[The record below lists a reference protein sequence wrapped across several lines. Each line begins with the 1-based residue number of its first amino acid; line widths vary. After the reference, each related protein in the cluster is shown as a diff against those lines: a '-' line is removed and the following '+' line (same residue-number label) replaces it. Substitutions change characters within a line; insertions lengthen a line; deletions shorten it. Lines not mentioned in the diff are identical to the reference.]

1 MICPSCHTAN
11 REDAKFCK
19 GCGQPLKSLDAA
31 QQVQEVQEAREAQG
45 TQGIQETPQ
54 AVATQAPEQ
63 SASEAASPEVLDP
76 SLEPTLIL
84 SPEKMVAYR
93 ARRWNAE
100 AQRQSPPDEFVNG
113 NSNWSDAPTVLSAQT
128 PSAEEAQP
136 SVADMPTVLMP
147 PSQGGETPSIAPPPP
162 PESLAAPA
170 PSGKSEPGEAGEEE
184 AAAVQN
190 APAYHRDNGGYP
202 EVGTGENMQQSQE
215 PVEQGEPAPTVQPT
229 GAASAAS
236 PGETGAPVEAGEASE
251 AGEAEEAQQPAEEVT
266 SDFPVLAVG
275 TLLIGR
281 YEVTQVISDDPQEHV
296 YQVVDHQGYQRC
308 WNCHS
313 EQNAEGDE
321 FCIECGASLLNAP
334 YTLHEYSPQQSPE
347 DSPVLQGNIVN
358 TFVDQ
363 GKTYAIEQVL
373 PEQSAFPNGVSL
385 EVATASDA
393 GDVRRSD
400 PNEDSTLVLHFQ
412 RIHESISL
420 PLGVFI
426 VADGMGGHD
435 NGQGASRMTI
445 NIIAERMVR
454 ELLLAPLTAEKNGE
468 PVKPLDEDALI
479 ALLQG
484 AVEDANNALCQ
495 KNAQE
500 KSDMGSTVT
509 GVMVVG
515 EHAYIVNVGD
525 SRTYMVRGKQL
536 YQMTTDH
543 SLVAQ
548 LVASGL
554 IEPDDV
560 YTHPQRSQIFR
571 SLGDKPSLQ
580 IDIFKQQLHPGD
592 ILLSCC
598 DGLWEMVRNPQI
610 ESILNAAPDPQTACA
625 QLIEAANAG
634 GGEDNISAVVV
645 FVR

>member
-1 MICPSCHTAN
+1 MICPSCHTPN

-19 GCGQPLKSLDAA
+19 GCGQPLKSSEGA
-31 QQVQEVQEAREAQG
+31 QQA
-45 TQGIQETPQ
+45 QETHEGPQ
-54 AVATQAPEQ
+54 AVATQAPEAPEL
-63 SASEAASPEVLDP
+63 SMPPVSPAPDAVPEQLDP

-93 ARRWNAE
+93 ARRWSAE
-100 AQRQSPPDEFVNG
+100 AQRQSTPDESANG
-113 NSNWSDAPTVLSAQT
+113 NSSWSDAPGVLSTQT
-128 PSAEEAQP
+128 PTAEEAQP

-147 PSQGGETPSIAPPPP
+147 PSQQGEAASIPPPPP
-162 PESLAAPA
+162 PESLAEPA
-170 PSGKSEPGEAGEEE
+170 PSDRAEPGEAGE
-184 AAAVQN
+184 AAAMQSV
-190 APAYHRDNGGYP
+190 PTYHEDNGGYP
-202 EVGTGENMQQSQE
+202 EVGSGANMQQSQE
-215 PVEQGEPAPTVQPT
+215 PAEQDEQAPAVQQAEPAR
-229 GAASAAS
+229 AASADEV
-236 PGETGAPVEAGEASE
+236 GETQQS
-251 AGEAEEAQQPAEEVT
+251 AEEAT

-281 YEVTQVISDDPQEHV
+281 YEATQVVSDNPQEHV

-321 FCIECGASLLNAP
+321 FCINCGASLLNVP
-334 YTLHEYSPQQSPE
+334 YTLHEYSQQQSAE
-347 DSPVLQGNIVN
+347 DSPVLQGSIVN

-363 GKTYAIEQVL
+363 GKTYAVEQVL
-373 PEQSAFPNGVSL
+373 PEQSAFPNGVYL

-400 PNEDSTLVLHFQ
+400 PNEDSTLALQFQ

-468 PVKPLDEDALI
+468 PVKPLDEDALVN
-479 ALLQG
+479 LLQG
-484 AVEDANNALCQ
+484 SVEDANNALCQ

-571 SLGDKPSLQ
+571 SLGDKPTLQ

-610 ESILNAAPDPQTACA
+610 ESILNGAPDPQTACA
-625 QLIEAANAG
+625 QLIDAANAG

>member
-1 MICPSCHTAN
+1 MICPSCHTLN

-19 GCGQPLKSLDAA
+19 GCGQSFMSLDAA
-31 QQVQEVQEAREAQG
+31 QQVQEA
-45 TQGIQETPQ
+45 QETPQ
-54 AVATQAPEQ
+54 AVDAQAPDAPEQ
-63 SASEAASPEVLDP
+63 SMPPVSPAPEAVRSEQLDP

-100 AQRQSPPDEFVNG
+100 AQRQSMPDEFANG
-113 NSNWSDAPTVLSAQT
+113 NSNWSEAPTALSTHA
-128 PSAEEAQP
+128 PSAEETQP

-147 PSQGGETPSIAPPPP
+147 PSQEGEAASIAPPPP

-170 PSGKSEPGEAGEEE
+170 PSDKAEPGEAGEE
-184 AAAVQN
+184 AAAVQS
-190 APAYHRDNGGYP
+190 APTYLQDNGGYP

-215 PVEQGEPAPTVQPT
+215 PAEQVPAVQPVDPAQ
-229 GAASAAS
+229 AA
-236 PGETGAPVEAGEASE
+236 GAGEGSE
-251 AGEAEEAQQPAEEVT
+251 AGETQQPAEEAT
-266 SDFPVLAVG
+266 NDFPLLAVG
-275 TLLIGR
+275 TLLVGR
-281 YEVTQVISDDPQEHV
+281 YEVTQVVSDTPQEHV

-321 FCIECGASLLNAP
+321 FCIDCGASLLNAP
-334 YTLHEYSPQQSPE
+334 YTLHEYSLQQSTE

-363 GKTYAIEQVL
+363 GKTYAVEQVL
-373 PEQSAFPNGVSL
+373 PEQSAFPNGVYL

-393 GDVRRSD
+393 GNVRRSD
-400 PNEDSTLVLHFQ
+400 PNEDSTLVLQFQ
-412 RIHESISL
+412 RIHESISS

-445 NIIAERMVR
+445 NIMAERMAR

-468 PVKPLDEDALI
+468 PVKPLDEDALV

-484 AVEDANNALCQ
+484 SVEDANNALCQ

-571 SLGDKPSLQ
+571 SLGDKPTLQ

-610 ESILNAAPDPQTACA
+610 ESILNSAPDPQTACA

-634 GGEDNISAVVV
+634 GGEDNISAVIV

>member
-1 MICPSCHTAN
+1 MP
-11 REDAKFCK
+11 
-19 GCGQPLKSLDAA
+19 AA
-31 QQVQEVQEAREAQG
+31 
-45 TQGIQETPQ
+45 PP
-54 AVATQAPEQ
+54 APE
-63 SASEAASPEVLDP
+63 AARAEQLDP

-84 SPEKMVAYR
+84 TPEKMVAYH
-93 ARRWNAE
+93 ARRWNSE
-100 AQRQSPPDEFVNG
+100 AQQQSPPDEFANG
-113 NSNWSDAPTVLSAQT
+113 YSNWSDAPTILSTQM
-128 PSAEEAQP
+128 PSAGEAQP
-136 SVADMPTVLMP
+136 PVADMPTVLMP
-147 PSQGGETPSIAPPPP
+147 PSQGGEAPSIAPPPPP

-170 PSGKSEPGEAGEEE
+170 PSDEAEAGEAGEEQ
-184 AAAVQN
+184 AAAVQSV
-190 APAYHRDNGGYP
+190 PTYHQDNGGYP

-215 PVEQGEPAPTVQPT
+215 PVEQGEPAPAVQP
-229 GAASAAS
+229 ADPASAAS
-236 PGETGAPVEAGEASE
+236 TGEAGVPDEAGKAGKAGEAGET
-251 AGEAEEAQQPAEEVT
+251 QQPAEEAS
-266 SDFPVLAVG
+266 SDFPVLALG
-275 TLLIGR
+275 TLLVGR
-281 YEVTQVISDDPQEHV
+281 YEVTQVVSDDPHEHV

-363 GKTYAIEQVL
+363 GKTYAVEQVL
-373 PEQSAFPNGVSL
+373 PDQSAFPNGVYL

-400 PNEDSTLVLHFQ
+400 PNEDSTLVLQFQ

-454 ELLLAPLTAEKNGE
+454 DLLLAPLTAEKNGE
-468 PVKPLDEDALI
+468 PIKPLDEDALV

-484 AVEDANNALCQ
+484 SVEDANNALCQ

-610 ESILNAAPDPQTACA
+610 ESILNSAPDPQTACA
-625 QLIEAANAG
+625 QLIETANAG